1 MNYEEKRELR
11 LQISQMLADAG
22 INQAYLK
29 EIVLETLNNKVNKA
43 INECIASLNAES
55 NSGNFIREF
64 IDKRMNN
71 FWTDRSIKTAVLE
84 AIQNKVIKVVL
95 DEDTNK

>member
-29 EIVLETLNNKVNKA
+29 EIVLDTLNKKVNKA
-43 INECIASLNAES
+43 IDEGIASLNAES

-64 IDKRMNN
+64 INKRMNN

>member
-29 EIVLETLNNKVNKA
+29 EIVLDTLNKKVNKA
-43 INECIASLNAES
+43 IDECIASLNAES
-55 NSGNFIREF
+55 KSGNFMQEF

-71 FWTDRSIKTAVLE
+71 FWTDRYIKTTVLE